1 MTVVTARPLHDVD
14 GACNCRVLVAED
26 DATSQDIVLL
36 MLDRLGYHADV
47 ASDGA
52 EAVSAFQ
59 TSFYDIVLMDV
70 RMPRMDGMEAARQIR
85 ADLDS
90 REQPTII
97 AMTADTT
104 AQCREECLRAG
115 MDRHLAKPLR
125 IDDLAALL
133 AGPCRDQG
141 NLAAVWGDD
150 PGANMTGID
159 SGTLIFDPGVL
170 DSLVRD
176 LGDDADVRTDL
187 IESFI
192 LDMGARTDA
201 MVVAGQMADLD
212 GLMFQAHAIKS
223 ASATLGLLALAKLAR
238 EIEDSPR
245 ELSDSDS
252 IAVRASQL
260 VAECRK
266 ATQRIGRELI

>member
-141 NLAAVWGDD
+141 NLAAVSGDD

-170 DSLVRD
+170 DSLVARP
-176 LGDDADVRTDL
+176 GGRCRRAYRPNRVVHPRHRGADRCHGR
-187 IESFI
+187 S
-192 LDMGARTDA
+192 RP
-201 MVVAGQMADLD
+201 D
-212 GLMFQAHAIKS
+212 G
-223 ASATLGLLALAKLAR
+223 R
-238 EIEDSPR
+238 PR
-245 ELSDSDS
+245 WPHVSGPRHQ
-252 IAVRASQL
+252 V
-260 VAECRK
+260 
-266 ATQRIGRELI
+266 G

>member
-1 MTVVTARPLHDVD
+1 MSMVTARPLQDVD
-14 GACNCRVLVAED
+14 GVCNCRVLVAED
-26 DATSQDIVLL
+26 DVTSRDIVLL

-59 TSFYDIVLMDV
+59 AAFYDVVLMDV

-85 ADLDS
+85 ADLDP

-125 IDDLAALL
+125 IDDVAALL
-133 AGPCRDQG
+133 AGPLRVQG
-141 NLAAVWGDD
+141 ALAALSGDVADADMAGTDSCTMIYD
-150 PGANMTGID
+150 PE
-159 SGTLIFDPGVL
+159 VL
-170 DSLVRD
+170 DALLAD
-176 LGDDADVRTDL
+176 LGGDADLRTDL
-187 IESFI
+187 VESFI
-192 LDMGARTDA
+192 LDIGARSDA
-201 MVVAGQMADLD
+201 MVVAGQTADFD
-212 GLMFQAHAIKS
+212 GLIFQAHAIKS
-223 ASATLGLLALAKLAR
+223 ASATLGLLALSELAR
-238 EIEDSPR
+238 EIEESPR
-245 ELSDSDS
+245 EPSDSDS
-252 IAVRASQL
+252 IALRASHL